1 MSFINTVF
9 GIPLGYVMW
18 GCYQLEK
25 LWFINHS
32 VYIGQQNRHAAGI
45 YYGTEKQYSNDTDP
59 ATDK

>member
-18 GCYQLEK
+18 GCYQLDEK
-25 LWFINHS
+25 LWFVNHS

-45 YYGTEKQYSNDTDP
+45 YYGTGKTVFE
-59 ATDK
+59 